1 MKWEIPVSIFC
12 WGELMGFWLSEVTLS
27 HPGGS
32 QTGFFTFQDE
42 IFPQTDRPHF
52 SLLKMTVVKPFS
64 KLTNYFLTVW
74 GIFLA
79 LFILWISLNVCRF
92 FCAPV
97 CHTCIF
103 LALLQKCTN
112 FYWISPILCPD
123 LWTLLCIVDS
133 IHCF

>member
-12 WGELMGFWLSEVTLS
+12 WGELIGFWLSEVTLS

-32 QTGFFTFQDE
+32 QTVFFTFQDE
-42 IFPQTDRPHF
+42 IFPQTDRLHF
-52 SLLKMTVVKPFS
+52 SFLKMTVVKPFS

-92 FCAPV
+92 FLCS
-97 CHTCIF
+97 CCTFTEMYKFLLDISHTLSWFMDTSLYRWLYTLF
-103 LALLQKCTN
+103 LN
-112 FYWISPILCPD
+112 FA
-123 LWTLLCIVDS
+123 
-133 IHCF
+133 

>member
-1 MKWEIPVSIFC
+1 MVWNGTFRFLYFVEENWWDSGCQRSLSPIPEDHRRV
-12 WGELMGFWLSEVTLS
+12 
-27 HPGGS
+27 
-32 QTGFFTFQDE
+32 FFTFQDE
-42 IFPQTDRPHF
+42 VFPQTDRLHF
-52 SLLKMTVVKPFS
+52 SFLKMTVVKPFS

-97 CHTCIF
+97 
-103 LALLQKCTN
+103 ALLQKCTN

-123 LWTLLCIVDS
+123 LWTLVCIVDS
-133 IHCF
+133 TLFLNFAE